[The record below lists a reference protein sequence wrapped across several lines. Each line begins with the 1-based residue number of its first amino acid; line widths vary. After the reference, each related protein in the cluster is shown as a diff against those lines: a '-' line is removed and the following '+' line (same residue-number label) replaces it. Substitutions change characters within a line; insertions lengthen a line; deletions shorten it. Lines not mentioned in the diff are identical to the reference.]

1 MSFPVFHRMRHSIVV
16 LCLGMLSLAGCEPS
30 GQAPVADTTV
40 AAVGVA
46 EFIGGQA
53 CATCHAD
60 EYERWTGSH
69 HDLAMQVADETTVLA
84 DFEAARFTY
93 NGITSEFFR
102 RGNSFF
108 VRTDGADGDLAEFE
122 VTHAFGVDPLQQYL
136 VALPGGRYQ
145 VLTTAWDTRPADQGG
160 QRWFHLYPDEAIDND
175 DPLHWTGVFQSW
187 NSTCAGCH
195 STNLEKNYSVS
206 EHSFATSWSS
216 IDVDCEACHGAGSL
230 HAADPAAAPPQLG
243 GEPGARWMFAPG
255 ASIAMRSGPGER
267 QQEIETCAQCHAR
280 RGQLIDEYKAGSP
293 LLDAFRPALLQPGLY
308 HPDGQI
314 LDEVY
319 VYGSFLQSR
328 MHQAGV
334 SCSDC
339 HDPHSAKLRYDGNAV
354 CAQCHLPATYEVTE
368 HHHHESGQA
377 GSACVDC
384 HMPAKTYMVVDP
396 RRDHS
401 FRVPRPDLS
410 AELDTP
416 NACNGC
422 HENQDSGWA
431 ADIVREWFPDGR
443 SGTPHYG
450 QALAAGSNWARDRG
464 PRLLALVADN
474 NAPPIVRAT
483 AISML
488 AEQIDE
494 AAFAA
499 VSQALNSE
507 SPLMQLAA
515 VEAYSDVP
523 SSVRASALLPFLDHP
538 LRALRLAAARQLVSA
553 RAELR
558 QVQAGRLDEV
568 LVEYRQSQAFNSD
581 RSEGFLNIAGLQ
593 IELGDTAAAEASL
606 QTAIERAPWF
616 AGAYVNLADLYRQT
630 GREALALEVL
640 TQAVEQSAED
650 PASHFALGLTRVRAG
665 QSTEALDAFQ
675 RAVELA
681 PDEPYY
687 RYIYGVALHSVVG
700 ADRALESL
708 RDAHERFPGYRDI
721 TFALAT
727 MSRDAGFTGEA
738 LRYARELLELSPGNS
753 AALALIDEL
762 ATLRQE

>member
-1 MSFPVFHRMRHSIVV
+1 MSFPVLHRMRHSIIV
-16 LCLGMLSLAGCEPS
+16 LCLGITSLAGCEPS
-30 GQAPVADTTV
+30 GQAPLADAAVAD
-40 AAVGVA
+40 AAVA

-102 RGNSFF
+102 RGDSFF
-108 VRTDGADGDLAEFE
+108 VRTDDADGDLAEFE

-136 VALPGGRYQ
+136 VALPGGRFQ
-145 VLTTAWDTRPADQGG
+145 ILTTAWDTRPANQGG
-160 QRWFHLYPDEAIDND
+160 QRWFHLYPDEAIDSE
-175 DPLHWTGVFQSW
+175 DPLHWTGIFQSW

-195 STNLEKNYSVS
+195 STNLKKNYSVS
-206 EHSFATSWSS
+206 EHSFATTWSS
-216 IDVDCEACHGAGSL
+216 IDVDCEACHGPGSL
-230 HAADPAAAPPQLG
+230 HAADPEGAELVLG
-243 GEPGARWMFAPG
+243 GDPDTRWLLTPG
-255 ASIAMRSGPGER
+255 ASNAVRSGSGKRPH
-267 QQEIETCAQCHAR
+267 EIETCAQCHAR
-280 RGQLIDEYKAGSP
+280 RGQLFDEYKAGSP

-339 HDPHSAKLRYDGNAV
+339 HDAHSGELRHDGDAV
-354 CAQCHLPATYEVTE
+354 CAQCHLPATYEVAE
-368 HHHHESGQA
+368 HHHHEPGQA

-384 HMPAKTYMVVDP
+384 HMPARNYMVVDP

-416 NACNGC
+416 NACNAC
-422 HENQDSGWA
+422 HEDRDSSWA
-431 ADIVREWFPDGR
+431 ADIVKGWFPDGR

-450 QALAAGSNWARDRG
+450 EALAAGSNWARDRG
-464 PRLLALVADN
+464 PRLLALVADVDE
-474 NAPPIVRAT
+474 PPIVRAT

-494 AAFAA
+494 AAFTA
-499 VSQALNSE
+499 VSQALNSD

-515 VEAYSDVP
+515 VEAHSNVP

-558 QVQAGRLDEV
+558 QAQSARLDEV
-568 LVEYRQSQAFNSD
+568 LDEYRQSQGFNSD
-581 RSEGFLNIAGLQ
+581 RAEGFLNIAGLQ
-593 IELGDTAAAEASL
+593 IELGDTVAAETSL

-630 GREALALEVL
+630 GREALALDVL
-640 TQAVEQSAED
+640 ARATEQAPED
-650 PASHFALGLTRVRAG
+650 PAAHFALGLTRVRTG
-665 QSTEALDAFQ
+665 ESDEALVAFR

-681 PDEPYY
+681 PTEPYY
-687 RYIYGVALHSVVG
+687 QYIYGVALNSAAG
-700 ADRALESL
+700 TGQALEAL

-727 MSRDAGFTGEA
+727 MNRDAGNTGEA
-738 LRYARELLELSPGNS
+738 LRYARELLEVSPGNS
-753 AALALIDEL
+753 AALALIGEL
-762 ATLRQE
+762 ETSP